1 MKILFVNAYF
11 YPENIAFSHLEKDI
25 IEGLQNAGHEI
36 SVICPTPTRGVSD
49 EVHREYKR
57 RKREEINGVKV
68 QRYAA
73 PKEGRNPIIRA
84 FRYFWCNFWEYH
96 IGKKYR
102 DIDAVFAVSTPPT
115 QGWIA
120 GKLAKKLKTPF
131 IYSLQDVFP
140 DSLVTTG
147 LVGEDSLIYKM
158 GAKIERKTYRLCSRI
173 IVISESIKRNLI
185 EKGVDEEKLT
195 VITNWIDTDVVYPV
209 PKHENKLF
217 EEYGIDREKFNV
229 VYAGNFGA
237 SQGADVILKAAEL
250 LKGNDE
256 ISFLIFGGGTQF
268 ADAREYVKQH
278 DLRNVFINP
287 LLPVERSA
295 EVYSLGDVA
304 LITCKKGVGKAGMP
318 SKTWSIMAC
327 GVPIIAAF
335 DTDSELA
342 EILNESKAGICVDP
356 EDPAALAQA
365 IETAAKNKTKA
376 TAERITGDPDIDLAA
391 NPGINYVV
399 ACASKHI
406 CVARYVEC
414 F

>member
-36 SVICPTPTRGVSD
+36 FVICPTPTRGVSD
-49 EVHREYKR
+49 EVHNEYKR
-57 RKREEINGVKV
+57 RKREDLNGIKIH
-68 QRYAA
+68 RFSA
-73 PKEGRNPIIRA
+73 PKEGKNPIIRA
-84 FRYFWCNFWEYH
+84 FRYFWCNLREYQ
-96 IGKKYR
+96 IGKGYR

-120 GKLAKKLKTPF
+120 GKLAKKLKVPF

-147 LVGEDSLIYKM
+147 LVGKDSLIYEI
-158 GAKIERKTYRLCSRI
+158 GAKIERKTYRLCSKI
-173 IVISESIKRNLI
+173 IVISESIRNNLI
-185 EKGVDEEKLT
+185 DKGVDESKLT
-195 VITNWIDTDVVYPV
+195 VITNWIDTDKVYPI

-217 EEYGIDREKFNV
+217 EEFGIDREKFNV

-237 SQGADVILKAAEL
+237 SQGAGVILKAAEL
-250 LKGNDE
+250 LKDNDE
-256 ISFLIFGGGTQF
+256 ISFIIFGGGAEF
-268 ADAREYVKQH
+268 ASAQEYVKQH
-278 DLRNVFINP
+278 DLSNVFIHP
-287 LLPVERSA
+287 LLPLERSA

-327 GVPIIAAF
+327 GTPIIAAF
-335 DTDSELA
+335 DIDSELA
-342 EILNESKAGICVDP
+342 QILNDSKAGTCVEP
-356 EDPAALAQA
+356 ENPASLAEAIATAALGD
-365 IETAAKNKTKA
+365 EM
-376 TAERITGDPDIDLAA
+376 ITTE
-391 NPGINYVV
+391 NPGIDYVV

-406 CVARYVEC
+406 CVERYVNQ
-414 F
+414 FQ